1 MTWSFDAG
9 IASSWVVLLLVLLA
23 IEALVLG
30 WWSRR
35 RLLPRGLGWHLGA
48 GACLALALRGA
59 LDRSSL
65 IELGFFL
72 AASGACHA
80 IALWRSMTA
89 ITTEAGARPGSGP
102 RGRE

>member
-1 MTWSFDAG
+1 MTAHFDAG
-9 IASSWVVLLLVLLA
+9 IASTWVMLLLGLLVL
-23 IEALVLG
+23 EVLVLG

-48 GACLALALRGA
+48 GACLALALRSA
-59 LDRSSL
+59 VERTSL
-65 IELGFFL
+65 IEFGLLL

-89 ITTEAGARPGSGP
+89 ITSEAGARPGPGP
-102 RGRE
+102 